1 MFVETPTRRK
11 LVKLRRYYISA
22 HFGRLLKCIDGLQV
36 LCENNVDVV
45 NFRRADTRKRHSR
58 IYKCRQH
65 EVIWTNSLIY
75 ICPMLKFPASVGE
88 LLSGLSQLHTTRR
101 QWCYQPAEIYQHS
114 FSTSTK
120 SRIRFR
126 PFTWAMVNSWNRAY
140 WTNWTNNPLEI
151 KGGKGG

>member
-1 MFVETPTRRK
+1 MIFFAKKCLSQVEMFVKTPTRRK

-36 LCENNVDVV
+36 LCENNVDVAGQLPTG
-45 NFRRADTRKRHSR
+45 RHTQRKRHSR

-114 FSTSTK
+114 FSTTK

-126 PFTWAMVNSWNRAY
+126 PFT
-140 WTNWTNNPLEI
+140 
-151 KGGKGG
+151 

>member
-1 MFVETPTRRK
+1 MCR
-11 LVKLRRYYISA
+11 
-22 HFGRLLKCIDGLQV
+22 
-36 LCENNVDVV
+36 ENNVDVV
-45 NFRRADTRKRHSR
+45 NFRRAEGRKRHSR

-88 LLSGLSQLHTTRR
+88 LSSGLSQLHTTRR

-114 FSTSTK
+114 FSTTK

-126 PFTWAMVNSWNRAY
+126 PFTGAMVSRWNRAN
-140 WTNWTNNPLEI
+140 WTNWTNNPLKI
-151 KGGKGG
+151 KGGKGGGMGRRWKMGGNSWCTPPPKSKKKQALPKVRQRF

>member
-1 MFVETPTRRK
+1 MTFFFAKKCLFQVEMFVETPTRRK

-36 LCENNVDVV
+36 LCENNADVV
-45 NFRRADTRKRHSR
+45 NFRRADGRKRHSR

-88 LLSGLSQLHTTRR
+88 LSSGLSQLHTTRR
-101 QWCYQPAEIYQHS
+101 QWCYQLAEIYQHS
-114 FSTSTK
+114 FSTTK

-126 PFTWAMVNSWNRAY
+126 PF
-140 WTNWTNNPLEI
+140 LEQWSTVET
-151 KGGKGG
+151 G